1 MRTDSKTYSGE
12 FLETVKS
19 HILRN
24 YADGEKYIGE
34 FVDGNM
40 TGVGA
45 RQYVDGAHYVG
56 EWKDGNMHGQGTE
69 THPDG
74 TTYIGGFKYGVPVP

>member
-1 MRTDSKTYSGE
+1 MYT
-12 FLETVKS
+12 
-19 HILRN
+19 
-24 YADGEKYIGE
+24 
-34 FVDGNM
+34 
-40 TGVGA
+40 
-45 RQYVDGAHYVG
+45 G